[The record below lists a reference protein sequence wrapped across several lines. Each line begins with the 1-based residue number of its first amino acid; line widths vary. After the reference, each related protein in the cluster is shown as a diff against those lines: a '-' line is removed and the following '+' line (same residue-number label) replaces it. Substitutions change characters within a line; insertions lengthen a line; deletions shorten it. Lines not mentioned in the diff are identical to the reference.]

1 MGFLF
6 IGVGGASN
14 SHPFSHPDGRPK
26 TVHTYG
32 QKVGMSF
39 QAMSWAVTQKC
50 ANAGQKLVLLML
62 ANYCNSH
69 TGQCNPSHKRLADE
83 CSMGVSTLKNH
94 LMALA
99 EIGLLEVVPRYLDG
113 VQLPNQYMLKLGGGG
128 QILTDPQPESDRPPS
143 QNLATNQEFKP
154 RSEPYI
160 AKTGQADLSPSS
172 KQESLK
178 DECPHQ
184 AVIAVFHETLPSAR
198 RVRDWTTA
206 RAQLLRSR
214 WREDPRRQNMDWWRK
229 FFTYVGESDFLMGRT
244 SSERRKPFEL
254 GLEWLLKA
262 ENFAKVREGAY
273 HEQDGDGK

>member
-1 MGFLF
+1 
-6 IGVGGASN
+6 
-14 SHPFSHPDGRPK
+14 
-26 TVHTYG
+26 
-32 QKVGMSF
+32 MSF
-39 QAMSWAVTQKC
+39 QAMSWAVSQKC

-69 TGQCNPSHKRLADE
+69 NGQCNPSHKRLAEE

-99 EIGLLEVVPRYLDG
+99 ELGMLEVVPRYLDG

-128 QILTDPQPESDRPPS
+128 QNLTDPQPESDRPPS

-160 AKTGQADLSPSS
+160 AKTGQADLSPLSQPADANS
-172 KQESLK
+172 VQTSQPK
-178 DECPHQ
+178 DECPHRD
-184 AVIAVFHETLPSAR
+184 VIALFHEVLPSVR
-198 RVRDWTTA
+198 RVRDWTPA
-206 RAQLLRSR
+206 RAQLLRTR
-214 WREDPRRQNMDWWRK
+214 WREDSKRQNLDWWRK
-229 FFTYVGESDFLMGRT
+229 FFSYVGQSDFLMGRT
-244 SSERRKPFEL
+244 HSQGRKPFEL

-273 HEQDGDGK
+273 HHEEVPA